1 VLCGTGAGYRPAMRY
16 LEDLAPG
23 ESRRLGSHTITEEE
37 IVEFAR
43 SFDPQPFHL
52 DRDAAARTH
61 FGGLVASGW
70 HTASLAMRL
79 FVDGM
84 VADIATMGS
93 PGVDELRWLAPVR
106 PGDTVS
112 LRVEIVSVTPS
123 TSRPDR
129 GAVRVL
135 YDLRNQRD
143 EQVLSMI
150 GIGIIRRRPG
160 E

>member
-1 VLCGTGAGYRPAMRY
+1 MRY
-16 LEDLAPG
+16 FEDLAVG
-23 ESRRLGSHTITEEE
+23 DRRQLGSHTVTQSE
-37 IVEFAR
+37 ILEFAR
-43 SFDPQPFHL
+43 AFDPQPFHL
-52 DRDAAARTH
+52 DQDAAARSH
-61 FGGLVASGW
+61 FGGIVASGW

-84 VADIATMGS
+84 VHEIATMGS

-106 PGDTVS
+106 PGDTLS
-112 LRVEIVSVTPS
+112 LRTEIVDVTPS

-129 GAVRVL
+129 GSVRVR

-150 GIGIIRRRPG
+150 GIGIIQRRPRENG
-160 E
+160 ARPRGAVDS

>member
-1 VLCGTGAGYRPAMRY
+1 MRY

-23 ESRRLGSHTITEEE
+23 ESRQLGSHTMTEAE

-52 DRDAAARTH
+52 DRDAAAGSH

-106 PGDTVS
+106 PGDTLS
-112 LRVEIVSVTPS
+112 LRIEIVSVTPS

-129 GAVRVL
+129 GSVRVR
-135 YDLRNQRD
+135 YDLRNQRN
-143 EQVLSMI
+143 EPVLSMI
-150 GIGIIRRRPG
+150 GIGIIRRRPAG
-160 E
+160 SPL